1 MVDQTSWGIDMQITE
16 NKARAKEK
24 KDFQNKIESLTKEL
38 DRLSEENAN
47 VKLINK
53 KINQENKD
61 LTKKL
66 EDQVKEYRNKG
77 DL

>member
-1 MVDQTSWGIDMQITE
+1 MTDQTRWGISDIITQ

-24 KDFQNKIESLTKEL
+24 KDFQNKIESLKKDI

-53 KINQENKD
+53 NLNQSNKE
-61 LTKKL
+61 LVKKL
-66 EDQVKEYRNKG
+66 DEQVKEFRNKG

>member
-1 MVDQTSWGIDMQITE
+1 MGEQTRWGRPDIITQ

-24 KDFQNKIESLTKEL
+24 KDFQDKIEGLKKDI

-53 KINQENKD
+53 NLSQENKD

-66 EDQVKEYRNKG
+66 EEQVKEYRNKG

>member
-1 MVDQTSWGIDMQITE
+1 MTDQTRWGIPDVITQ
-16 NKARAKEK
+16 NKARAKQT
-24 KDFQNKIESLTKEL
+24 KDFQEKIESLKKDI

-53 KINQENKD
+53 NLNQSNKY
-61 LTKKL
+61 LVKKL
-66 EDQVKEYRNKG
+66 DEQVKEFRNKG

>member
-1 MVDQTSWGIDMQITE
+1 MVDQTRWGIPDIITQ

-24 KDFQNKIESLTKEL
+24 KDFQDKIEGLKKDI

-66 EDQVKEYRNKG
+66 EDQVKEFRNKG
-77 DL
+77 DM

>member
-1 MVDQTSWGIDMQITE
+1 MTDQTRWGIPDVITQ

-24 KDFQNKIESLTKEL
+24 KDFQNKIESLKKDI
-38 DRLSEENAN
+38 DRLSEENSN

-53 KINQENKD
+53 NLNQSNKD
-61 LTKKL
+61 LVQKL
-66 EDQVKEYRNKG
+66 DEQVKEFRNKG

>member
-1 MVDQTSWGIDMQITE
+1 MVDQTRWGISDLQTE

-24 KDFQNKIESLTKEL
+24 KDFQIKIEGLKKEI

-47 VKLINK
+47 VKLLNK
-53 KINQENKD
+53 NLSKENKD

-66 EDQVKEYRNKG
+66 DDQVKEFRNKG
-77 DL
+77 DM

>member
-1 MVDQTSWGIDMQITE
+1 MVDQTRWGIPDVITQ
-16 NKARAKEK
+16 NKARAKERQ
-24 KDFQNKIESLTKEL
+24 DFKNKIESLKKDI

-61 LTKKL
+61 LTKKI
-66 EDQVKEYRNKG
+66 EDQVKEFRNKG
-77 DL
+77 DM

>member
-1 MVDQTSWGIDMQITE
+1 MTDQTRWGISDIITQ

-24 KDFQNKIESLTKEL
+24 QDFQNKIESLKKDI

-53 KINQENKD
+53 NLNQSNKE
-61 LTKKL
+61 LVKKL
-66 EDQVKEYRNKG
+66 DEQVKEFRNKG

>member
-1 MVDQTSWGIDMQITE
+1 MTDQTRWGIPDVITQ

-24 KDFQNKIESLTKEL
+24 KDFQNKIESLKKDI
-38 DRLSEENAN
+38 DRLAEENAN

-53 KINQENKD
+53 NLNQSNKD
-61 LTKKL
+61 LVKKL
-66 EDQVKEYRNKG
+66 DEQVKEFRNKG

>member
-1 MVDQTSWGIDMQITE
+1 MVDQTKWGIPDIQTE

-24 KDFQNKIESLTKEL
+24 KDFENKIEGLKKDI

-66 EDQVKEYRNKG
+66 EDQVKEFRNKG
-77 DL
+77 DM

>member
-1 MVDQTSWGIDMQITE
+1 MTDQTRWGIPDVITQ

-24 KDFQNKIESLTKEL
+24 KDFQNKIESLKKDI

-53 KINQENKD
+53 NLNQSNKD
-61 LTKKL
+61 LVKKL
-66 EDQVKEYRNKG
+66 DEQVKEFRNKG

>member
-1 MVDQTSWGIDMQITE
+1 MTDQTRWGIPDIITQ

-24 KDFQNKIESLTKEL
+24 KDFQNKIESLKKDI

-47 VKLINK
+47 VKLLNK
-53 KINQENKD
+53 NLSQENKD

-66 EDQVKEYRNKG
+66 DEQVKEFRNKG

>member
-1 MVDQTSWGIDMQITE
+1 MVDQTRWGIPDVITQ

-24 KDFQNKIESLTKEL
+24 KDFQDKIEGLKKDI

-53 KINQENKD
+53 NLSQENKD

-66 EDQVKEYRNKG
+66 DEQVKEFRNKG

>member
-1 MVDQTSWGIDMQITE
+1 MVDQTRWGIPDVITQ

-24 KDFQNKIESLTKEL
+24 KDFQDKIEGLKKDI

-53 KINQENKD
+53 NLNQSNKE
-61 LTKKL
+61 LVKKL
-66 EDQVKEYRNKG
+66 DEQVKEFRNKG

>member
-1 MVDQTSWGIDMQITE
+1 MTDQTRWGISDIITQ
-16 NKARAKEK
+16 NKSRAKEK
-24 KDFQNKIESLTKEL
+24 QDFQNKIESLKKDI

-53 KINQENKD
+53 NLNQSNKE
-61 LTKKL
+61 LVKKL
-66 EDQVKEYRNKG
+66 DEQVKEFRNKG